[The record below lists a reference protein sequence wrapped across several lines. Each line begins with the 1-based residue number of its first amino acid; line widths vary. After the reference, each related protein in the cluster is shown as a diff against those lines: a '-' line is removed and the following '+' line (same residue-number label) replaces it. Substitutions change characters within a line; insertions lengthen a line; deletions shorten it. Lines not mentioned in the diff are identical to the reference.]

1 MLHIALY
8 SNDSQFLNQVPRQIS
23 THLRGFG
30 QDICRYRKY
39 PLFQTSLYEGGDAPR
54 DLCIV
59 DIRDDPERDMAFV
72 RDLTRDASQ
81 QVMVLA
87 SGPEYAMAA
96 YDADVMAYLLEPFDG
111 ARAASLLLRHFS
123 REFHPQENQFSFKT
137 PGGVQALPG
146 KSILYV
152 EYRNHRMLV
161 HTDQGKTLV
170 TSTTRVPFGETAA
183 QLLQDRRFVRTHS
196 GYLVNLL
203 HVTQV
208 RRSSLLLDTGIS
220 IPVSRGRSREVKA
233 RFRGLFQGEE
243 SA

>member
-1 MLHIALY
+1 M
-8 SNDSQFLNQVPRQIS
+8 R
-23 THLRGFG
+23 
-30 QDICRYRKY
+30 
-39 PLFQTSLYEGGDAPR
+39 GDAPR

-96 YDADVMAYLLEPFDG
+96 YDADVMAYLVEPFDG

-137 PGGVQALPG
+137 PGGVQGPAG
-146 KSILYV
+146 KEHPLCGIPEPSHAGP
-152 EYRNHRMLV
+152 HRS
-161 HTDQGKTLV
+161 GKTLV
-170 TSTTRVPFGETAA
+170 TSTTRMPFGETAA